1 MTPDVFPD
9 AFESLEQEYEAI
21 ERLLGSLDDAQW
33 DAPSLCAGWSVAD
46 VVLHLAQTEESLLV
60 STGRMQPDPA
70 MAIASRRAVGTIDDV
85 VEAWVD
91 AERGLSSSERF
102 ERWKRGW
109 RGCLSALTDADPG
122 AEFQWATNALKP
134 RTLATTRLSEH
145 WIHANDIAQPLGID
159 YPDTPRIWHIA
170 RLAHRTIPYA
180 YHRSGLGEPP
190 SVQVELIAPDED
202 RWVFGVGDA
211 DVVITG
217 TASEF
222 CRIAA
227 RRLDPRDAGTIV
239 ASGDKGAE
247 VLSVVRTYA

>member
-1 MTPDVFPD
+1 VTPDVFE
-9 AFESLEQEYEAI
+9 ALEQEYDAI
-21 ERLLGSLDDAQW
+21 EAMLGSLDETQW
-33 DAPSLCAGWSVAD
+33 AAPSLCAGWTCAD

-60 STGRMQPDPA
+60 STGRMEPNPA
-70 MAIASRRAVGTIDDV
+70 MAIASRRAMGTIDDV
-85 VEAWVD
+85 VEEWVD
-91 AERGLSSSERF
+91 AERSLSASERF

-109 RGCLSALTDADPG
+109 RGCLAALTDAEPE

-159 YPDTPRIWHIA
+159 YPDTDRIWHIA

-180 YHRSGLGEPP
+180 YRRSGLSEPP
-190 SVQVELIAPDED
+190 TVQVELAAPDGD
-202 RWVFGVGDA
+202 RWVFGVGA
-211 DVVITG
+211 PDVVISG

-227 RRLDPRDAGTIV
+227 RRLDPKDAGTIV
-239 ASGDKGAE
+239 SSGEKGAE